1 MKSCDAHSFVTGLS
15 LKANTIGAMY
25 VQIVHIS
32 ADPSYVRSC
41 WYEGRGGGGG
51 GGGKG
56 SDW

>member
-1 MKSCDAHSFVTGLS
+1 MKSCDAHCFVTGLS

-25 VQIVHIS
+25 VQIVHTYLQIPVMS
-32 ADPSYVRSC
+32 EVGDRK
-41 WYEGRGGGGG
+41 EGEV